1 MEENIEKYSGH
12 FSEESLWDKM
22 VRVARKAGMEVIYG
36 VLLLYYVLA
45 SKTTS
50 TSDKAKIVGALGYFI
65 LPLDLVPDT
74 LPLVGYTDDLAA
86 ISWCIY
92 SVAKNITPDIRETAA
107 RQLRQ
112 WFGDFDESILGS
124 FFKQH

>member
-1 MEENIEKYSGH
+1 MIHSIFGPSDQQIFCHRALSAILAVDDISKKHYLCTVMEENIEKYSGH

-65 LPLDLVPDT
+65 LPLDLVPDA

-86 ISWCIY
+86 ISW
-92 SVAKNITPDIRETAA
+92 
-107 RQLRQ
+107 
-112 WFGDFDESILGS
+112 
-124 FFKQH
+124 